1 LDFTAVILQNFSLLC
16 NYVKI
21 IHMSIEKILLELE
34 PKPENLLRAIKEI
47 QKENKFISKEECE
60 KVAKYF
66 SLPLAR
72 VFSLASF
79 FDEVKTKKGT
89 KKIIRVCSGGP
100 CVMGSSTEIMRQIEM
115 LLHIEEGNDA
125 HPKWKLEY
133 MSCRGLCDDGPIV
146 AIDDQV
152 FEKVRPEMVDDII
165 SNYL

>member
-1 LDFTAVILQNFSLLC
+1 
-16 NYVKI
+16 
-21 IHMSIEKILLELE
+21 MSIQKILLEFE
-34 PKPENLLRAIKEI
+34 PRPDNLLRVLKEI
-47 QKENKFISKEECE
+47 QKENKFISKNDCE

-79 FDEVKTKKGT
+79 FDDLKTKKGT
-89 KKIIRVCSGGP
+89 KKIIKVCSGGP
-100 CVMGSSTEIMRQIEM
+100 CIMESTAEIIRQIEM
-115 LLHIEEGNDA
+115 MLHIEAENDA

-133 MSCRGLCDDGPIV
+133 MSCRGLCDRGPIMEV
-146 AIDDQV
+146 DGQL